1 MNIRMIPVGEHVAR
15 KFEISN
21 YWIDSADTWITE
33 ARNFFEKKDSSRW
46 LNFPPPQ
53 KKTHK

>member
-33 ARNFFEKKDSSRW
+33 ARIFFEKKDSSRW
-46 LNFPPPQ
+46 LNFPPKKKAQ
-53 KKTHK
+53 K